1 VEIEEADS
9 EEEISRD
16 SMRAR
21 EKKRGMGSMSSQT
34 RKRGRYFG
42 R

>member
-9 EEEISRD
+9 EEEIRRGSIL
-16 SMRAR
+16 AR

-34 RKRGRYFG
+34 RKSGR
-42 R
+42 